1 MRRAASGSS
10 CLLKDS
16 SLSKQQNGRERRIGK
31 AVFAMFFVKRAKREL
46 KVFAKL
52 FTKSLRQEH
61 KNVFNQ
67 KNPTGK
73 GAPLGSSRLL

>member
-31 AVFAMFFVKRAKREL
+31 A
-46 KVFAKL
+46 VFAKL